1 MLIFSVADEHEEGGK
16 THLLITK
23 KSRFLLKEHE
33 TIPDAEEFAKD
44 DKSVVSK
51 QFENDFSSHG
61 DEEDNERSKVKSQND
76 LPVQIIGRQNGDDTV
91 PGLTIVNSEIKEKDS
106 EEETLS
112 LSSVVKREFQPSF
125 NMAPY
130 VNESPILSNLV
141 KIGVSLAEIEKKE
154 RAADIIIKLDFE
166 KDVQPFLLFLKDV
179 AVDDESIGR
188 VITRNPYLLD
198 EDLQDLKVINIL

>member
-1 MLIFSVADEHEEGGK
+1 LI
-16 THLLITK
+16 
-23 KSRFLLKEHE
+23 
-33 TIPDAEEFAKD
+33 
-44 DKSVVSK
+44 
-51 QFENDFSSHG
+51 
-61 DEEDNERSKVKSQND
+61 
-76 LPVQIIGRQNGDDTV
+76 PV
-91 PGLTIVNSEIKEKDS
+91 VNSEIKEKDS

-112 LSSVVKREFQPSF
+112 LSPVVKREFQPSF